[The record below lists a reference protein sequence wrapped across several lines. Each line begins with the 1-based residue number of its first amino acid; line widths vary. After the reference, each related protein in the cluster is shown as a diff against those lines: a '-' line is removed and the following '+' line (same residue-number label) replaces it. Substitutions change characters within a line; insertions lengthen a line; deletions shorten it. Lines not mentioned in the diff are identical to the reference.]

1 MGFNIKNKLILFT
14 PVLMSLIA
22 AAVDYFVPTHRR
34 IISARIPYF
43 SYVMLFVAAGF
54 LISAVVSLVN
64 TKYRARYY
72 PKVKFYFALTVFLC
86 LIDVLTDKAMLLPKI
101 YFPSVNNIIA
111 CAIAER
117 EILLMCTLYSVRLLL
132 FGIILGGVFGVITGI
147 IIGWNKT
154 INYWISPI
162 TRFIGPMP
170 TAIWIPI
177 SLLVFPSLFS
187 SSVFIVALTM
197 WFPTNVQTSSGIQ
210 NVSKEYYDVAD
221 TLGASTLY
229 KIIHIAIPSAM
240 PQMFVGIFSGI
251 TASFISLMMSELM
264 GAKYG
269 IGWYINWKQ
278 QIMSYANVWVGLF
291 ILALLCS
298 ITLKLL
304 FKLRA
309 KFLSWQ
315 EGIIRW

>member
-1 MGFNIKNKLILFT
+1 MVLNTKQKILLFL
-14 PVLMSLIA
+14 PVLICIIDSAI
-22 AAVDYFVPTHRR
+22 DYFVPTHPKVM
-34 IISARIPYF
+34 SEGIPYF
-43 SYVMLFVAAGF
+43 SYLMLIVAAVF
-54 LISAVVSLVN
+54 VITAVVAIVN
-64 TKYRARYY
+64 VNYRLRYL
-72 PKVKFYFALTVFLC
+72 PKVKFYCALMVFLG
-86 LIDVLTDKAMLLPKI
+86 LVDYMTDKAMILPKI
-101 YFPSVNNIIA
+101 YFPSVNRVLEV
-111 CAIAER
+111 AIAER
-117 EILLMCTLYSVRLLL
+117 EMLVLCTLYSLRLLF
-132 FGIILGGVFGVITGI
+132 FGIVIGGVIGVITGI

-177 SLLVFPSLFS
+177 SLLVFPGLFS
-187 SSVFIVALTM
+187 ASVFIVALTM

-264 GAKYG
+264 GSKYG

-278 QIMSYANVWVGLF
+278 QIMAYPHVWVGLI
-291 ILALLCS
+291 ILALLCF
-298 ITLKLL
+298 ITLKVL
-304 FKLRA
+304 FALRK